1 MGERRMTAEAYTATR
16 MSVESEGGS
25 ATSRG
30 EQRHR
35 EGKGLHPLVDPKG
48 YKGVRRSI
56 SWLEPQKDKT
66 FVLLRGPAMLKET
79 RFDTTGS
86 MGGNVDL
93 AFKVLPRS
101 YRLLKECRRAPLKR
115 YDLHL
120 ITSIFG
126 DQCDDYI
133 LCRSQAEMDV
143 QAAEQLRL
151 MVPEHAGGDSDED
164 PDYGLFA
171 AAYLTCADIVK
182 QGLKSYDFTVTDARG
197 RGVIDRINLERVFSE
212 QVYEWVKENG
222 HEIEKESL
230 PSTAEIVQDLLKIA
244 HAYLVQVEDET
255 AVTRFWRNIYGR
267 ERVIIVPTVEL
278 LPEVEAAVIGLTEGT
293 LDLQTLDEFLMGD
306 AQLSKED
313 ARSIVKAVAHI
324 PIGAQAEL
332 PNFDKIPKMGDIFAK
347 KGDVWPIS
355 GKKAKKQPELVDA
368 DGKGGKPKDGMW
380 L

>member
-1 MGERRMTAEAYTATR
+1 MGERRMTAEAYMSTR
-16 MSVESEGGS
+16 ASVESEGGS

-56 SWLEPQKDKT
+56 SWLEPRKKDKT

-93 AFKVLPRS
+93 AFDALPRS
-101 YRLLKECRRAPLKR
+101 YRLLKECYRAPLKR

-126 DQCDDYI
+126 DQADDYI

-143 QAAEQLRL
+143 QAAEQLRF
-151 MVPEHAGGDSDED
+151 MVPERAGGDADED

-171 AAYLTCADIVK
+171 AAYLTSADIVK

-197 RGVIDRINLERVFSE
+197 RGVIDRRNLERVFSE
-212 QVYEWVKENG
+212 EVYDWVKENG
-222 HEIEKESL
+222 HDIKKGSL
-230 PSTAEIVQDLLKIA
+230 PPTAEIVQDLLKIA
-244 HAYLVQVEDET
+244 HAFLIQVESEA
-255 AVTRFWRNIYGR
+255 AVTRFWRNIYGKD
-267 ERVIIVPTVEL
+267 RVIIIPTVKS

-306 AQLSKED
+306 AQLSNEE

-324 PIGAQAEL
+324 PIGAQAAL
-332 PNFDKIPKMGDIFAK
+332 PNFDKIPKQGDIFAK

-355 GKKAKKQPELVDA
+355 GKKGKIQPDEP
-368 DGKGGKPKDGMW
+368 KGGKPKDGMW